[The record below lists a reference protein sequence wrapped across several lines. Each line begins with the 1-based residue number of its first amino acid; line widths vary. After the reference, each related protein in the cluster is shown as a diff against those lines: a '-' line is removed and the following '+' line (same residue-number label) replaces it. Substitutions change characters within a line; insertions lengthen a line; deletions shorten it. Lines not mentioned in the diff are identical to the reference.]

1 MKKALGHFIDML
13 RHHANR
19 DGIFNP
25 WRQVDKEHDVGRH
38 APAIR
43 RRQLFQYLMER
54 KSALYLLHGEALG
67 YQGGHFT
74 GIPMTSERILLG
86 GHKSRGILPEHVF
99 SPSALEPR
107 RTSRPDQKR
116 QGFTEPTATIVWE
129 QIVHSGKNPKS
140 FILWNAFPWHP
151 YSPDSGMLSN
161 RTPHSDEI
169 ETGDSFLIQL
179 VKMSGVKEILALGEK
194 AQEQAHRLGIDSIK
208 LRHPASG
215 GSAEFRKQFRRL
227 VGRRD

>member
-1 MKKALGHFIDML
+1 M
-13 RHHANR
+13 R
-19 DGIFNP
+19 
-25 WRQVDKEHDVGRH
+25 RH

-54 KSALYLLHGEALG
+54 KGAPYLLHGEALG

-99 SPSALEPR
+99 SPCALEPR
-107 RTSRPDQKR
+107 RTSRPDQKPE
-116 QGFTEPTATIVWE
+116 GFTEPTATIVWG
-129 QIVHSGKNPKS
+129 QIVRSGKNPKS

-151 YSPDSGMLSN
+151 YCPDSGMLSN
-161 RTPHSDEI
+161 RTPVSDEI
-169 ETGDSFLIQL
+169 ETGDPFLAELI
-179 VKMSGVKEILALGEK
+179 KISAVKEVFVLGER
-194 AQEQAHRLGIDSIK
+194 AQEQARRLGIDSVK

-215 GSAEFRKQFRRL
+215 GAAEFRKQFRRL
-227 VGRRD
+227 VGGRDQDHTS